1 MQVRT
6 LIGVDLFFDLILALC
21 AFISLGTYKWPK
33 NSPVELVYL
42 NDHKLLMSKGMC
54 YFVVYIPERKKGRM
68 FGYRQVTGSGKELSE
83 IVTYLFYYNN
93 SVNQQHANLSH
104 IPS

>member
-1 MQVRT
+1 
-6 LIGVDLFFDLILALC
+6 
-21 AFISLGTYKWPK
+21 
-33 NSPVELVYL
+33 
-42 NDHKLLMSKGMC
+42 
-54 YFVVYIPERKKGRM
+54 M